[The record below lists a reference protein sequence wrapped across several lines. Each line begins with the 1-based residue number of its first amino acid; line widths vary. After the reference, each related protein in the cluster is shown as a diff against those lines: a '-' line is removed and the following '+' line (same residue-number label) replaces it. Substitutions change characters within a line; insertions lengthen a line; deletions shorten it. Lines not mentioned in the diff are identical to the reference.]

1 VLKLAS
7 SWGVDVVERPISID
21 EVLEA
26 LEKGQLREAF
36 GTGTAAVISP
46 IGELFYKDRG
56 YVINNNQTGELS
68 ARLSQELQAI
78 QNGYQADP
86 FNWVVRLA

>member
-7 SWGVDVVERPISID
+7 SWGVDVVERPLSID
-21 EVLEA
+21 EVLA
-26 LEKGQLREAF
+26 AIEKGQLREAF

-68 ARLSQELQAI
+68 ARLSRELQAI

-86 FNWVVRLA
+86 FNWVVRVV